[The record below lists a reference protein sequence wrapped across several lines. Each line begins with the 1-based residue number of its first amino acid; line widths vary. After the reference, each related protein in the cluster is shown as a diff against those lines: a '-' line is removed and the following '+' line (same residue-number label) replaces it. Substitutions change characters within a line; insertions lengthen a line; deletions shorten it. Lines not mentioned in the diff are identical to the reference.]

1 MEIQK
6 IRQKTVV
13 EQVMEEIKSLI
24 ATGQYKVGDKIPTE
38 KELSE
43 MFGVGR
49 SSIREAIKI
58 FNYLGILES
67 NTARGTFVRDRTT
80 VSTEALTWA
89 LLLGK
94 DEMYDLLEVRGAI
107 ELWSMFIL
115 TENYQKDA
123 GSIDGCLKEL
133 ETEVEG
139 MRNAA
144 DAGDAAGVVEAD
156 YNFHYAIIKG
166 SRNPILISMY
176 EVLRSFMFE
185 EIDRATQAFE
195 DIHTAIGNHQRILD
209 KIKTG
214 DIFEALKGFRRH
226 IDETKMQLNA
236 SLSGQKIRDSRGN
249 EAPSTSQASI

>member
-1 MEIQK
+1 MGVEIQK

-24 ATGQYKVGDKIPTE
+24 ATGQYKVGDRIPTE

-89 LLLGK
+89 LLLGN
-94 DEMYDLLEVRGAI
+94 DEMYDLLDVRGAI

-115 TENYQKDA
+115 TEKHQRDA
-123 GSIDGCLKEL
+123 ESITECLREL
-133 ETEVEG
+133 ESELEK
-139 MRNAA
+139 MRSAA
-144 DAGDAAGVVEAD
+144 DGSDAAGVVEAD
-156 YNFHYAIIKG
+156 YKFHYAIIKG
-166 SRNPILISMY
+166 SGNPILISMY
-176 EVLRSFMFE
+176 EVLRSFMYE
-185 EIDRATQAFE
+185 EIDRATRAFE
-195 DIHTAIGNHQRILD
+195 DMHTAIGNHQRIVD

-214 DIFEALKGFRRH
+214 DVFEALKGFRRH

-236 SLSGQKIRDSRGN
+236 TLSGRKIRDSRESEVPN
-249 EAPSTSQASI
+249 PSQA